1 MNIVLLLLISVC
13 NKIGLDPAK
22 LVKASVVH
30 VALKHTNL
38 STSTQEKKRI
48 IGESGCHDW
57 LCLFL
62 LIEHCIHWA
71 TSSQWGI
78 GFVNEVAQLP
88 DDSIDMAWK
97 TGQYLRASLPLHPVL
112 SIKPLYS

>member
-48 IGESGCHDW
+48 IGESGCHD
-57 LCLFL
+57 
-62 LIEHCIHWA
+62 
-71 TSSQWGI
+71 
-78 GFVNEVAQLP
+78 
-88 DDSIDMAWK
+88 
-97 TGQYLRASLPLHPVL
+97 
-112 SIKPLYS
+112 